1 MVDIPLTTFA
11 AIASAL
17 FVTELTDKDAL
28 LLLTLA
34 AKTRAA
40 VVFLAGATAF
50 VMTTAI
56 FVTVG
61 TLISD
66 VVPIL
71 WVRLVGGA
79 FMIGY
84 GLWEAR
90 GVVSQGFVEKEERSL
105 ERRSDGWAAFFS
117 MVAALA
123 LLDIAGDA
131 TEVLTIVLVAHYSNP
146 ILVFSA
152 ACAGLIAAT
161 AFETALGNRLGRM
174 LTPKRMRY
182 VSMVVFLVLG
192 TYIIISSLA

>member
-1 MVDIPLTTFA
+1 MADLMLAAFA
-11 AIASAL
+11 EIASAL

-34 AKTRAA
+34 SKTRATL
-40 VVFLAGATAF
+40 VFLAGATAF
-50 VMTTAI
+50 TITTAI

-66 VVPIL
+66 IIPIL

-84 GLWEAR
+84 GLWEIR
-90 GVVSQGFVEKEERSL
+90 GVVGQGVTEREERSL
-105 ERRSDGWAAFFS
+105 EERSDGWSAFFAI
-117 MVAALA
+117 VAALA

-152 ACAGLIAAT
+152 ACTGLITAT
-161 AFETALGNRLGRM
+161 AFETVLGNRLGKV
-174 LTPKRMRY
+174 LTPQRIRY
-182 VSMVVFLVLG
+182 VSIIVFLVLG
-192 TYIIISSLA
+192 TFIIVSSLT

>member
-1 MVDIPLTTFA
+1 MVNLFPVAFA
-11 AIASAL
+11 TMAFAL
-17 FVTELTDKDAL
+17 FVTELTDKDAF

-50 VMTTAI
+50 VITTAI

-61 TLISD
+61 TLISAA
-66 VVPIL
+66 VPIL

-90 GVVSQGFVEKEERSL
+90 GVDSRGEAEKEERSL
-105 ERRSDGWAAFFS
+105 ERRFGGWMTFFS
-117 MVAALA
+117 IVAGVA

-131 TEVLTIVLVAHYSNP
+131 TEVLTIVLAARYSNP

-152 ACAGLIAAT
+152 ACTGLVSAA

-174 LTPKRMRY
+174 LTPKRVRY
-182 VSMVVFLVLG
+182 VSMVVFLILG
-192 TYIIISSLA
+192 TFIIISSLP

>member
-1 MVDIPLTTFA
+1 MVDPLPVAFA

-17 FVTELTDKDAL
+17 FVTELTDKDAM

-34 AKTRAA
+34 AKTRAT

-50 VMTTAI
+50 VTTTTI

-61 TLISD
+61 TLISAA
-66 VVPIL
+66 VPIL

-90 GVVSQGFVEKEERSL
+90 GVVSRAGIEKEDRSL
-105 ERRSDGWAAFFS
+105 KRRSGGWMTFFG

-131 TEVLTIVLVAHYSNP
+131 TEVLTIVLAARYTDP

-152 ACAGLIAAT
+152 ACTGLITAT

-174 LTPKRMRY
+174 LTPQRVRY
-182 VSMVVFLVLG
+182 ISMVVFLVLG
-192 TYIIISSLA
+192 TYIIISSLP

>member
-1 MVDIPLTTFA
+1 MVDLPLAAFA

-34 AKTRAA
+34 TKTRVAH
-40 VVFLAGATAF
+40 VFLAGATAF

-66 VVPIL
+66 VIPIL

-84 GLWEAR
+84 GLWETR
-90 GVVSQGFVEKEERSL
+90 GVISQGFVEKEERSL
-105 ERRSDGWAAFFS
+105 ERRSDGWRAFFS
-117 MVAALA
+117 IVAALA

-131 TEVLTIVLVAHYSNP
+131 TEVLTIVLVAQYSNP

-152 ACAGLIAAT
+152 ACTGLIAAT
-161 AFETALGNRLGRM
+161 AFETVLGNRLGRM
-174 LTPKRMRY
+174 LTPRRIRH
-182 VSMVVFLVLG
+182 VSIIVFLVLG
-192 TYIIISSLA
+192 TFIIASSLI

>member
-1 MVDIPLTTFA
+1 MADLMLAAFA
-11 AIASAL
+11 EIASAL

-34 AKTRAA
+34 SKTRATL
-40 VVFLAGATAF
+40 VFLAGATAF
-50 VMTTAI
+50 TITTAI

-66 VVPIL
+66 IIPIL

-84 GLWEAR
+84 GLWEIH
-90 GVVSQGFVEKEERSL
+90 GVVGQGVTEREERSL
-105 ERRSDGWAAFFS
+105 EERSDGWSAFFAI
-117 MVAALA
+117 VAALA

-152 ACAGLIAAT
+152 ACTGLITAT
-161 AFETALGNRLGRM
+161 AFETVLGNRLGKV
-174 LTPKRMRY
+174 LTPQRIRY
-182 VSMVVFLVLG
+182 VSIIVFLVLG
-192 TYIIISSLA
+192 TFIIVSSLT

>member
-1 MVDIPLTTFA
+1 MVNLFPVAFA
-11 AIASAL
+11 TMASAL
-17 FVTELTDKDAL
+17 FVTELTDKDAF

-50 VMTTAI
+50 VITTAI

-61 TLISD
+61 TLISAA
-66 VVPIL
+66 VPIL

-90 GVVSQGFVEKEERSL
+90 GVDSRGEAEKEERSL
-105 ERRSDGWAAFFS
+105 ERRFGGWMTFFS
-117 MVAALA
+117 IVAGVA

-131 TEVLTIVLVAHYSNP
+131 TEVLTIVLAARYSNP

-152 ACAGLIAAT
+152 ACTGLVSAA

-174 LTPKRMRY
+174 LTPKRVRY
-182 VSMVVFLVLG
+182 VSMVVFLILG
-192 TYIIISSLA
+192 TFIIISSLP